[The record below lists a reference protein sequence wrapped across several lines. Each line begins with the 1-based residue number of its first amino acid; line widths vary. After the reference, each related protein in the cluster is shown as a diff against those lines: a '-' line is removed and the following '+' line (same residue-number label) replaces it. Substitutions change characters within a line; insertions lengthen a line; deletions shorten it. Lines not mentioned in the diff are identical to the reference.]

1 MRGAQDRVEH
11 EKSEKDRGLKKFL
24 VISVVLLIIVVI
36 VSLVFA
42 LLHKNLSIGDKVALI
57 RIEGPILD
65 SKDTIDE
72 IKDYVKDPSIKAIVL
87 RVDSPGGAVAPSQEI
102 YEEVRK
108 AIAKKMVV
116 VSMGSIAA
124 SGGYYI
130 ASPATRIIANPGTL
144 TGSIGVIMEIPNLE
158 GLMNKIGVKTEVIK
172 SGRHK
177 DIASVFRGINKEERE
192 ILQNVLD
199 NVHEQ
204 FILAVS
210 EGRKML
216 RDDVQR
222 IADGRIFTG
231 EQALKVGLI
240 DELGNLED
248 AIKAAA
254 KLSGIKGEPSVI
266 SKQEHFSLISL
277 LRGKMPKELTDMFPS
292 VKVKYLF
299 AP

>member
-1 MRGAQDRVEH
+1 M
-11 EKSEKDRGLKKFL
+11 KKF
-24 VISVVLLIIVVI
+24 VIAFVVLLVIAFII
-36 VSLVFA
+36 SLVLA
-42 LLHKNLSIGDKVALI
+42 LFQKNLPIGDKVALI
-57 RIEGPILD
+57 RLEGPILD
-65 SKDTIDE
+65 SKDTIEE
-72 IKDYVKDPSIKAIVL
+72 IKNYVKDLSVKAIVL
-87 RVDSPGGAVAPSQEI
+87 RIDSPGGAVAPSQEI

-108 AIAKKMVV
+108 AVSKKTIV
-116 VSMGSIAA
+116 VSMGAIAA

-144 TGSIGVIMEIPNLE
+144 TGSIGVIMEIPNME

-177 DIASVFRGINKEERE
+177 DIASVFRGIGKEERE
-192 ILQNVLD
+192 ILQAVLD

-204 FILAVS
+204 FINAVS

-216 RDDVQR
+216 QEDVR
-222 IADGRIFTG
+222 KIADGRIYTG
-231 EQALKVGLI
+231 EQALKAGLV

-248 AIKAAA
+248 AVKAAA

-266 SKQEHFSLISL
+266 SKEEEFSLISL
-277 LRGKMPKELTDMFPS
+277 LRGTMPKELTDMFPS
-292 VKVKYLF
+292 VRVKYLF